1 MVDLEK
7 VLRFVLIL
15 FRLNR
20 DVRAGHECFLRSTT
34 FDPGAVSTVTPV
46 IANGPSVLEDKET
59 RVKTG
64 SNTKSMRGPHLKEK
78 EPEGHA

>member
-7 VLRFVLIL
+7 VVRFVLIL

-34 FDPGAVSTVTPV
+34 LDPGAVSTVTPV
-46 IANGPSVLEDKET
+46 ITNGPLVLEDKET
-59 RVKTG
+59 RFKTAV
-64 SNTKSMRGPHLKEK
+64 SHKSMRGPHLEEK
-78 EPEGHA
+78 RA